1 MEYSKGN
8 IGRVFTVR
16 IDTGEDLLQEL
27 EGIAMKENIKAAVF
41 TLLGAVAK
49 VNLVVGPK
57 ENAIPPEPMWVN
69 HTEPQEVIGVG
80 NIFTEEG
87 RPKIHLHTA
96 AGRGDNVNVGCLRGE
111 SAAFMVLEVFIMEID
126 GMEAMRAFDATK
138 GFAQISFGKN

>member
-16 IDTGEDLLQEL
+16 VDTGEDLLQEL
-27 EGIAMKENIKAAVF
+27 EGIAIKENIKAAVF

-49 VNLVVGPK
+49 VNLVTGPK
-57 ENAIPPEPMWVN
+57 ENVIPPEPMWVK

-96 AGRGDNVNVGCLRGE
+96 AGRGDSVNVGCLRGE
-111 SAAFMVLEVFIMEID
+111 SAAYMVLEVFIMEID
-126 GMEAMRAFDATK
+126 GMEAMRAFDATQ
-138 GFAQISFGKN
+138 GFSPISFRKN